1 MAKRDYPEK
10 ELSALISEF
19 ESSLKK
25 CQTAVSSFFE
35 AVSAMSLNGNNSR
48 SEIARSADGALD
60 ALYDIYEL
68 LFKLE
73 DAAGSAAGFT
83 ISDDEEKVVWNTIRT
98 VRSVRERVELLQKN
112 VKNYLKVAETP
123 DLAALA
129 REELE
134 KEVKTF
140 NHTMSGLNERGNE
153 FLAMLR
159 SMYEKARVGRLP

>member
-19 ESSLKK
+19 ESAMKK

-35 AVSAMSLNGNNSR
+35 AVSAMSLNSNNSAG
-48 SEIARSADGALD
+48 EVARSANGALD

-68 LFKLE
+68 LFVLE
-73 DAAGSAAGFT
+73 DTAESAAGFT
-83 ISDDEEKVVWNTIRT
+83 INDDEEKVVWSVVRT

-112 VKNYLKVAETP
+112 VKNYLKAAETP
-123 DLAALA
+123 NLAALA

-140 NHTMSGLNERGNE
+140 NHTMSGLSERGNE

-159 SMYEKARVGRLP
+159 SIYEKARAGRLP